1 MGAQSFDRSHG
12 APSSKSS
19 LPNETPHRVVSRIS
33 VYASKYGA
41 NETWGPDAEPEP
53 RTSELQSTQV
63 LVRKP
68 ASAESLLST
77 DSLARRRDVS
87 RISVWCTPR
96 APLSID
102 SLADVKARR
111 REVSRISV
119 IASKYAYG
127 VHPSAPFKSDK
138 AAGNKK
144 KTQRRNQSSLSSLSV
159 GKGKEFSRR
168 AKDTSNPSRIIG
180 MSLWA
185 MKYA

>member
-87 RISVWCTPR
+87 RISV
-96 APLSID
+96 
-102 SLADVKARR
+102 
-111 REVSRISV
+111 

-127 VHPSAPFKSDK
+127 VHPSAPFKSNK

-144 KTQRRNQSSLSSLSV
+144 KTHMRNQSSLSSLSV
-159 GKGKEFSRR
+159 GKEFSRR